1 MADASGRIYTFY
13 NGVEMI
19 KKKHKSSCHQLAIL
33 YTTVN
38 KLEDAENLARQSIEL
53 KYAACV
59 NIIPAIKSIYI
70 WNENIEETIEYSM
83 IFKTIPDAL
92 SVLEEWILKHH
103 PYDLPSILKWNAES
117 SADFFQY
124 INESIFT
131 VL

>member
-1 MADASGRIYTFY
+1 
-13 NGVEMI
+13 MI
-19 KKKHKSSCHQLAIL
+19 KKKQESSCHQLAIL

-59 NIIPAIKSIYI
+59 NIIPAVKSIYI
-70 WNENIEETIEYSM
+70 WNESIEEAIECSV
-83 IFKTIPDAL
+83 IFKTTPDAL
-92 SVLEEWILKHH
+92 SVLEKWILEHH
-103 PYDLPSILKWNAES
+103 PYDLPSVLKWNAES
-117 SADFFQY
+117 SAAFFQY